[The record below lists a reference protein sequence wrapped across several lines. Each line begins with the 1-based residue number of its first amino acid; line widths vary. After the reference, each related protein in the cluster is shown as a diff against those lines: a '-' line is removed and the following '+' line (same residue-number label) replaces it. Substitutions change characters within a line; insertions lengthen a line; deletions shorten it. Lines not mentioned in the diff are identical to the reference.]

1 MSGFYL
7 PEGTPTTT
15 AETSPLHSP
24 TSPSPHPRFDYD
36 PSNPSPFYQNSSDDE
51 DTLPYPAPLPRSD
64 FLSPNFSPQDYLST
78 LHNRHQTLEDLR
90 SDLRVRSQELSKEL
104 LDLVNGNYE
113 EFLSLGSTLRGGDD
127 KVEEVRVGVLGF
139 RREVEGVRDRVAER
153 EREVRLLVE
162 ERKGLRKGVATG
174 RKLLDIDE
182 RLTELEGRLMGAQ
195 TGEEDSENDEEGED
209 EGLEELTD
217 GERVAQVAVL
227 RLRKHAV
234 MYLRIGQ
241 LMDQVGR
248 DHPFIVSQQARMM
261 KVRNTLLLDLATMLK
276 QAKTA
281 GQAGSNQML
290 KIVGVYRDMDESSE
304 AVKVL
309 KGG

>member
-1 MSGFYL
+1 M
-7 PEGTPTTT
+7 
-15 AETSPLHSP
+15 
-24 TSPSPHPRFDYD
+24 
-36 PSNPSPFYQNSSDDE
+36 
-51 DTLPYPAPLPRSD
+51 
-64 FLSPNFSPQDYLST
+64 
-78 LHNRHQTLEDLR
+78 
-90 SDLRVRSQELSKEL
+90 RSQELSKEL